1 MYEKEFLMGTK
12 RKGIIKKKMKN
23 KYLKK
28 KKK

>member
-12 RKGIIKKKMKN
+12 RKGINTNKMKN